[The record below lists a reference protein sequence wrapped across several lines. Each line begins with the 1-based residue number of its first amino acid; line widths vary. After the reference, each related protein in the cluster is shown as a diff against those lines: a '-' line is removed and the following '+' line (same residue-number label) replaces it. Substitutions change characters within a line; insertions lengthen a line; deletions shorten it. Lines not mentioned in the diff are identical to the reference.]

1 MVIGRDT
8 IPIHMINTYTQFPA
22 TGGGGG
28 GGGGGS
34 SVPFTIAVD
43 ASSGANNAMTG
54 ALHHFNRTA
63 GGGGALRGIYID
75 FADGT
80 SGTNGG
86 QSSYGTA
93 SSPTRT
99 TQTAHVRTSEVQGSY
114 NIQATFEMVF
124 FFGGYVRQGNL
135 GSLSNIHWQTPSS
148 VTTSLSNGVT
158 VQQTGEL
165 SDTNEHDQDNTLV
178 DGHSVD
184 INSNPSFV
192 PQGIY
197 ADLNKSNGSG
207 FYLYSLRWGGG
218 RGSPTFPAANDTI
231 SFTFTVDADAGGS
244 THTVIHEFIMKF
256 I

>member
-1 MVIGRDT
+1 
-8 IPIHMINTYTQFPA
+8 MINTYTQFPA
-22 TGGGGG
+22 S

-54 ALHHFNRTA
+54 ALHHPNRTA
-63 GGGGALRGIYID
+63 GGLLRGVYID

-80 SGTNGG
+80 SGTGAG

-93 SSPTRT
+93 SNPTRT

-114 NIQATFEMVF
+114 NIQGTFEMMF
-124 FFGGYVRQGNL
+124 YFGGYIRQGNL

-148 VTTSLSNGVT
+148 VTASLSNGVT
-158 VQQTGEL
+158 VSNNGEV
-165 SDTNEHDQDNTLV
+165 SDTNEHNQNNTLV
-178 DGHSVD
+178 DGHSTD
-184 INSNPSFV
+184 ANLNPSFV

-197 ADLNKSNGSG
+197 ADLNKSIGSS
-207 FYLYSLRWGGG
+207 FFFYSLRWGGG

-231 SFTFTVDADAGGS
+231 SFTFRVDADAGGS
-244 THTVIHEFIMKF
+244 THTVVHEFIMKF

>member
-1 MVIGRDT
+1 MAIGRDT
-8 IPIHMINTYTQFPA
+8 IPIHIINTYTQFPA
-22 TGGGGG
+22 SGG

-54 ALHHFNRTA
+54 ALHHPSIQ
-63 GGGGALRGIYID
+63 GASSNLRGVYID

-80 SGTNGG
+80 SGTGAG

-99 TQTAHVRTSEVQGSY
+99 TQTAHVRTSEVQGAFNSA
-114 NIQATFEMVF
+114 NVVEMLF

-135 GSLSNIHWQTPSS
+135 GSLSNIHWQIPSS

-158 VQQTGEL
+158 VQQVGEM

-178 DGHSVD
+178 TGSTFDLNTG
-184 INSNPSFV
+184 SFI